1 MQSRGSKREN
11 RGRTRPVLLL
21 LASGLLALLVGGCR
35 TFDVRS
41 DWDET
46 VRFDA
51 MKRFTFEDP
60 PEVEGANPFADNSIL
75 RKRVRGAIEAV
86 LLERGY
92 AAASASGEADFVV
105 TYQVLLEEELRV
117 DGVTVGTGIGG
128 WQRPYGYGAFGTT
141 TSRID
146 AYQEATL
153 VVDVLDPESGD
164 LAWRGWGSRMLSTRD
179 RNRSDERLQEGVRAI
194 LERVPP
200 GRGSD

>member
-1 MQSRGSKREN
+1 MQSSRTKRGN
-11 RGRTRPVLLL
+11 RANTSRVVLLL
-21 LASGLLALLVGGCR
+21 VSGLVALMIGGCR

-46 VRFDA
+46 VRFDG
-51 MKRFTFEDP
+51 MKRFTFEEP

-86 LLERGY
+86 LAERGF
-92 AAASASGEADFVV
+92 ASAATATEADFVI
-105 TYQVLLEEELRV
+105 TYQVMLEEELRV

-128 WQRPYGYGAFGTT
+128 WQRPYGYGTVGST

-153 VVDVLDPESGD
+153 IVDVLVPESRE

-194 LERVPP
+194 LERFPP
-200 GRGSD
+200 GRRDD

>member
-1 MQSRGSKREN
+1 MESSRTSRSN
-11 RGRTRPVLLL
+11 RARAAWVACLMM
-21 LASGLLALLVGGCR
+21 SGLLILTIGGCR

-46 VRFDA
+46 LRFDE
-51 MKRFTFEDP
+51 MKRFHFEEP
-60 PEVEGANPFADNSIL
+60 RQVEGANPFADNSIL

-86 LLERGY
+86 LVERGF
-92 AAASASGEADFVV
+92 APAHDRAGSDFVV
-105 TYQVLLEEELRV
+105 TYRVMLEEELRV

-128 WQRPYGYGAFGTT
+128 WQRPYGYGAVRST

-146 AYQEATL
+146 AYQESTL
-153 VVDVLDPESGD
+153 IVDVLVPETGD

-194 LERVPP
+194 LERFPP
-200 GRGSD
+200 GRAAD

>member
-1 MQSRGSKREN
+1 MESSRTSWAN
-11 RGRTRPVLLL
+11 RARAVRGVGLLV
-21 LASGLLALLVGGCR
+21 SGLLALTIGGCR

-46 VRFDA
+46 IRFDA
-51 MKRFTFEDP
+51 MERFHFREP
-60 PEVEGANPFADNSIL
+60 PQVEGANPFADNSIL

-86 LLERGY
+86 LVERGFAPAKD
-92 AAASASGEADFVV
+92 AAEADFVV
-105 TYQVLLEEELRV
+105 TYQVMLEEELRV

-128 WQRPYGYGAFGTT
+128 WQRPYGYGTVGST

-146 AYQEATL
+146 AYQESTL
-153 VVDVLDPESGD
+153 IVDVLVPASGE

-194 LERVPP
+194 LERFPP
-200 GRGSD
+200 GREAD